1 MANDGSVVFGTEV
14 DESGL
19 KKGLKNLAGL
29 AGNGLAALG
38 SVTGAALAATTTG
51 LVALGKAS
59 IETTSQFDTSM
70 SQIAAT
76 LGITSED
83 IANNVNGAGDTFDS
97 LRAKALEMGSATN
110 FTAQQAAD
118 GLNILAMSGYDA
130 ETSIGMIEDV
140 LHLAA
145 AGSMDLSTA
154 AGFVSGSMK
163 GFADNT
169 KSAQYYADLM
179 AKGATLA
186 NTNVSQLGDA
196 LSGAAA
202 VASSY
207 GQSADSV
214 TISLLRLAE
223 QGVVGSAA
231 STELAA
237 AMKNLYAPTN
247 QAADALKEVG
257 VSAFDEKGNFRD
269 FNTVVNELY
278 GSLNALGDDG
288 LPKYTDAQKT
298 AIAQTIFGIQ
308 GFNAYNQMVVT
319 STEKQEEWAAALAD
333 STGEASKQYATMTD
347 NLQGDLDIL
356 GSAFDGLKIAI
367 GDELMP
373 TMREFVQF
381 GSDGLARL
389 TQAFNVGGIEGAFSE
404 LGTILSE
411 ALVKLTGFL
420 PKAIEIG
427 GRLLSSILQGIS
439 DHAGEIM
446 SAAVEVVTELVQAII
461 DNAPLVLE
469 TGIVLISE
477 LLNGIGAA
485 LPELIPAAVEAIL
498 TLAQTLVD
506 NVGMLVNAAIQLV
519 KGLASGIVK
528 AIPIIVQALPKLI
541 ESILTAI
548 VENLPVIIEAGVSI
562 LNALLDGIMEALPVL
577 LEYIPT
583 LLETVI
589 SIITENL
596 PLIIETGVTLL
607 MSLVQGIMEALPVL
621 LGYLPTLIGSV
632 VSVLVENLPLILDAG
647 IQLLTSLLS
656 GIMEALPE
664 LIGYIPTI
672 VQTICTLVV
681 DNLPLIIETGIQLLM
696 QLLNGIIDALP
707 ELIGYIPTIIDSI
720 VAAITELLPIII
732 ETGIQLLISLV
743 QGIINALPQLIASA
757 PRLIS
762 SLVNGITQN
771 LPQIIQSGV
780 KLVVS
785 LVQGI
790 IQNLPQ
796 ILQAAVKLIGELVRG
811 LISCIPQIIQSAV
824 QMGGELVKNLFKTI
838 SDGFKSVVSIGK
850 DLVSGI
856 WNGISSSLSWIK
868 NKIKSWVGDV
878 VGFLKRLFGIG
889 SPSKVMAREV
899 GRWLPP
905 GMSVGFENAMP
916 DAEKAL
922 QDTVDDAVD
931 SLQANMPSPQ
941 IELKAKTSGIDA
953 EIGAAYDR
961 MQSAIEAEQRKLQ
974 VSENVQLAT
983 RNAEAET
990 EREPE
995 YVETVINIDGK
1006 ETARVISPYVSKEI
1020 AWSTKK

>member
-19 KKGLKNLAGL
+19 KKGLKNIAGL

-278 GSLNALGDDG
+278 DSLNALGDDG

-389 TQAFNVGGIEGAFSE
+389 TEAFNIGGIEGAFGE

-446 SAAVEVVTELVQAII
+446 AAAVEVVTKLVQAII
-461 DNAPLVLE
+461 DNAPLVLR
-469 TGIVLISE
+469 TGITILTE
-477 LLNGIGAA
+477 LVKGVGNA
-485 LPELIPAAVEAIL
+485 LPTLIPAAVSAVI
-498 TLAQTLVD
+498 TLAETLID
-506 NVGMLVNAAIQLV
+506 NVGVMIDAAVTLFS
-519 KGLASGIVK
+519 GLAEGIVN
-528 AIPIIVQALPKLI
+528 AIPIIIQALPKLI

-583 LLETVI
+583 LIETVI

-607 MSLVQGIMEALPVL
+607 MSLVQ
-621 LGYLPTLIGSV
+621 
-632 VSVLVENLPLILDAG
+632 
-647 IQLLTSLLS
+647 

-780 KLVVS
+780 KLVIA

-990 EREPE
+990 EHEPE

>member
-19 KKGLKNLAGL
+19 KKGLKNIAGL

-130 ETSIGMIEDV
+130 ETSISMIEDV

-278 GSLNALGDDG
+278 GSLNTLGDDG

-389 TQAFNVGGIEGAFSE
+389 TEAFNVGGIEGAFSE

-498 TLAQTLVD
+498 TLVQTLVG

-577 LEYIPT
+577 L
-583 LLETVI
+583 
-589 SIITENL
+589 
-596 PLIIETGVTLL
+596 
-607 MSLVQGIMEALPVL
+607 
-621 LGYLPTLIGSV
+621 GYLPTLIGSV

-647 IQLLTSLLS
+647 MQLLTSLLS

-762 SLVNGITQN
+762 SLVGGITQN

-780 KLVVS
+780 KLVIA

-990 EREPE
+990 EHEPE